1 MKPEKKLSSS
11 LRFTEWIL
19 KKKERSE
26 TPYYKKPS
34 SAHRKSLIPL
44 YFCMKMYIFKDLY
57 ECYFFF
63 FKNPVLVITNN
74 NSALVGI

>member
-1 MKPEKKLSSS
+1 MD
-11 LRFTEWIL
+11 L
-19 KKKERSE
+19 KKKIKKKSE

-44 YFCMKMYIFKDLY
+44 YFCIKMYIFKDLY
-57 ECYFFF
+57 ECYF

>member
-1 MKPEKKLSSS
+1 MD
-11 LRFTEWIL
+11 L
-19 KKKERSE
+19 KKKKKKRSE

-63 FKNPVLVITNN
+63 KNPVLVITNN